1 MKTTACDTQIGP
13 DKCTYEKMKH
23 GDVLFTCQWVKI
35 MEAYKMP
42 FINFS
47 VGIIVSSGFCLYK
60 KPHNKDGL
68 DIQGKLMS
76 QQIQQ

>member
-1 MKTTACDTQIGP
+1 
-13 DKCTYEKMKH
+13 
-23 GDVLFTCQWVKI
+23 

-68 DIQGKLMS
+68 DIQGNLMLS
-76 QQIQQ
+76 GTYIYVPISHVKNYANMLNQPGHNIVEFLNRR